1 MASPHVAGVVA
12 LMAQKKP
19 ALGQAE
25 AEQILTSTATP
36 LPAGCRDI
44 VEPAGPAHVC
54 WGSDATGAG
63 LVTADAA
70 LGAIP

>member
-1 MASPHVAGVVA
+1 MAP
-12 LMAQKKP
+12 LIWINP
-19 ALGQAE
+19 AL
-25 AEQILTSTATP
+25 SNTAAVTP
-36 LPAGCRDI
+36 PVGPA